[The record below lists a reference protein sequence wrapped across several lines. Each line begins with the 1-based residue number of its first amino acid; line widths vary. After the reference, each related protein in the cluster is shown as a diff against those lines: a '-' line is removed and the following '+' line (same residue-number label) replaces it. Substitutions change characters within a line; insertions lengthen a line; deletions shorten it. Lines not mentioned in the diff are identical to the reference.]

1 MVENIKISTTASE
14 RSVPKLPP
22 CNNFQRMRVYSR
34 KGCQILRTNTVSH
47 LFLLHLF
54 FLSVSSCC
62 KAVVASK
69 TRSQCNSLDVNKLLH
84 HAWFEPR
91 IGHWEP
97 CSKIVS
103 QIPTCNI
110 SGIPVGKLS
119 IWSEEAISLRYP
131 PWAHILIDVLKLIS
145 NKWSK
150 NPSYIKF
157 KNTCTNAIV
166 KMLQ

>member
-1 MVENIKISTTASE
+1 MVENIKISTIASE

-69 TRSQCNSLDVNKLLH
+69 TRSQCHSLDVNKLLH

-97 CSKIVS
+97 CSKIASQIRSKIAS
-103 QIPTCNI
+103 QIPTWNI
-110 SGIPVGKLS
+110 SGIPIGKLS

-131 PWAHILIDVLKLIS
+131 PWAHILIDMS
-145 NKWSK
+145 
-150 NPSYIKF
+150 
-157 KNTCTNAIV
+157 
-166 KMLQ
+166 